1 MKSGKAALI
10 RYRLTPILF
19 ETTLFFL
26 VAFSFGYA
34 TINPERG
41 DCMPK
46 VKEKVPLISE
56 SPSYKTAESREY
68 LVVKHNDIIQKNKF
82 RLAKNSGNSLSL
94 LEQKV
99 LLYVISRIKPDDEEL
114 KEQVF
119 DIGEFCRVCGIQPG
133 GNNYPYLKEV
143 ISKLKG
149 RVMWLVG
156 EDYETTVSWIDKATI
171 YKKSG
176 KIKIRLDEDLKPY
189 LLMLSRNY
197 TMFPLHNVIK
207 MKTKYGIMLYELLKS
222 VAFMGSHLEFTVE
235 EIKESLDCLN
245 YENFTNF
252 KNKVM
257 LPALND
263 INTFTELKVDVEYRK
278 TGRSYT
284 SIVFHISDLNKSNDV
299 EDIAEAHRRYYNTEK
314 EIYQLSLFDSLM
326 KPGGTEDGTETE

>member
-1 MKSGKAALI
+1 MPRVKGKL
-10 RYRLTPILF
+10 
-19 ETTLFFL
+19 
-26 VAFSFGYA
+26 
-34 TINPERG
+34 
-41 DCMPK
+41 
-46 VKEKVPLISE
+46 PLLSE
-56 SPSYKTAESREY
+56 SQEYQTSESREY
-68 LVVKHNDIIQKNKF
+68 LVVKHNDIIQKN
-82 RLAKNSGNSLSL
+82 RYRIAKNSGNSLSL

-114 KEQVF
+114 KEQIF
-119 DIGEFCRVCGIQPG
+119 DIAEFCRVCGIQAG

-143 ISKLKG
+143 IGKLKS

-156 EDYETTVSWIDKATI
+156 EDCETTVSWIDKATI

-222 VAFMGSHLEFTVE
+222 MAFMGECIEF
-235 EIKESLDCLN
+235 SLDELKEHLDCIN

-252 KNKVM
+252 KTKVL

-263 INTFTELKVDVEYRK
+263 INTFSELKVEVEYRK

-284 SIVFHISDLNKSNDV
+284 HILFHISDLKKSTAP
-299 EDIAEAHRRYYNTEK
+299 EDIEEATRRYYNTEK
-314 EIYQLSLFDSLM
+314 EIYHYQMSLFDTLD
-326 KPGGTEDGTETE
+326 KIRNPGGNEDGNE